1 MRFFER
7 NSKIAQIIDPMRE
20 NGMRQGAGLWISSS
34 LRAGDHGL

>member
-20 NGMRQGAGLWISSS
+20 NGMRQGQACG
-34 LRAGDHGL
+34 